1 MNRNA
6 AIKITVLLLLILTG
20 AFLFYHYNL
29 YSFFLSRRRIIA
41 FIESFGPLSV
51 LIFIGLQILQVIVA
65 PIPGEISGFI
75 GGYLYGPLLGTL
87 YSTIGLTLGSWLAFS
102 LAHWLGLPFVE
113 RVVDRKV
120 IDKYDHFMQHR
131 GSVIALILFLIPG
144 FPKDALSYIIGLS
157 HMKLTTFLV
166 VSTVGRLFGTV
177 MLSVSGSFAS
187 KDDYVSMVT
196 LLLLSALVVLLA
208 YLYHEEILVFIKGKK
223 SH

>member
-6 AIKITVLLLLILTG
+6 ALKLTFLLLLILTG

-51 LIFIGLQILQVIVA
+51 LIFIGIQILQVIVA

-113 RVVDRKV
+113 RVVNRKV
-120 IDKYDHFMQHR
+120 IEKYDHFMQHR
-131 GSVIALILFLIPG
+131 GTVIALILFLIPG

-157 HMKLTTFLV
+157 HMKMTTFLV

-208 YLYHEEILVFIKGKK
+208 YLYHEEILVFIKRKK